1 MRSVFADE
9 SKQNVYIFGVASLES
24 SRVDP
29 TRRALR
35 ELVLPGQRSIHFASE
50 SDRRRVQLLKT
61 ILSMGHSVSIIDTG
75 EKDNRVGRIQGLE
88 MLTNLAIAQE
98 ASLLVIEKDETSF
111 RTDRQ
116 LLKAFAQVDAL
127 KPRRFEIKARH
138 EEPLLWIPDSI
149 AWCYQRGGDF
159 RRALNRAGL
168 ERYEG

>member
-9 SKQNVYIFGVASLES
+9 SKQDVYIFGVASLES

-50 SDRRRVQLLKT
+50 SERRRVQLLKT

-75 EKDNRVGRIQGLE
+75 EKDGRVGRTKGLE
-88 MLTNLAIAQE
+88 ILTNLALEQQ
-98 ASLLVIEKDETSF
+98 ASLLVIERDETSY
-111 RTDRQ
+111 RADRQ
-116 LLKAFAQVDAL
+116 AL
-127 KPRRFEIKARH
+127 KTFSLGYPDTRRFEIKARH
-138 EEPLLWIPDSI
+138 EAPLLWIPDAI

-159 RRALNRAGL
+159 RKSLNRAGL
-168 ERYEG
+168 ELYKR